1 MIMAKQKQESIPEAI
16 CASLLRVASALD
28 EQGKVHQALDPYL
41 KLVERYPNSPEASVA
56 ADRVLAIAEDMRER
70 GQHHMAISVFDRL
83 EAASQTLRV
92 SENP

>member
-41 KLVERYPNSPEASVA
+41 KLIERYPNSQEASVA
-56 ADRVLAIAEDMRER
+56 TKRVLAIAEGLRQR
-70 GQHHMAISVFDRL
+70 GQPHMTMTVLERL
-83 EAASQTLRV
+83 EAAHQSR
-92 SENP
+92 